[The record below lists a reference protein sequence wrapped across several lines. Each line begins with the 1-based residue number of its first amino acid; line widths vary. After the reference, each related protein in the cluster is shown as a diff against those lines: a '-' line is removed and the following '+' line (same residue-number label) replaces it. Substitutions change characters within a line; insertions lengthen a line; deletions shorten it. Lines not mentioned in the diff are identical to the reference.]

1 MVNPGI
7 NQRNKGMREEHQCIP
22 LERPAWYEI
31 QVQGRIAQ
39 GWISYFDEMQMV
51 VEGED
56 GWAVTTLTGCLQ
68 DQAALQGLLQKLYNL
83 GLVLL
88 KVARLETEQKE
99 N

>member
-1 MVNPGI
+1 MSEE
-7 NQRNKGMREEHQCIP
+7 RERIP
-22 LERPAWYEI
+22 LEQPARYEI

-39 GWISYFDEMQMV
+39 GWIDYFDELQIA

-56 GWAVTTLTGCLQ
+56 GWAITTLTGCLQ
-68 DQAALQGLLQKLYNL
+68 DQAALQGLLQKLYNV

-88 KVARLETEQKE
+88 KVNRLATEQKE